1 MDFLQI
7 KPKYPGR
14 LSHVE
19 GERHVNCILL
29 NKSEA
34 QKEDKK
40 TAVRD
45 SESRRAV
52 IPTCMTWGAVFE
64 RMVDVSV
71 RIFSTE
77 RFPKAQE
84 TLFVWNNLEAMP
96 SATQVIMRKIQG
108 ISLAL
113 GILHN

>member
-19 GERHVNCILL
+19 GGRHVNCVLL

-40 TAVRD
+40 TAVCD
-45 SESRRAV
+45 SGPRKAV

-64 RMVDVSV
+64 WMVEVSV
-71 RIFSTE
+71 RLSPLNGFQ
-77 RFPKAQE
+77 RRRR
-84 TLFVWNNLEAMP
+84 LYLV
-96 SATQVIMRKIQG
+96 G
-108 ISLAL
+108 IT
-113 GILHN
+113 

>member
-1 MDFLQI
+1 MYDL
-7 KPKYPGR
+7 G
-14 LSHVE
+14 
-19 GERHVNCILL
+19 
-29 NKSEA
+29 
-34 QKEDKK
+34 
-40 TAVRD
+40 
-45 SESRRAV
+45 
-52 IPTCMTWGAVFE
+52 GAVFE
-64 RMVDVSV
+64 RMVQVSV

-113 GILHN
+113 GILNN